1 MDTTKRN
8 GMAKSAKPKPAIG
21 PADALGM
28 LESAINYCR
37 AAGLTVKGGNVGG
50 ALTLAIV
57 GAELAEGG
65 RFVVAQP
72 EPAGEVAHE

>member
-1 MDTTKRN
+1 MQSTKN
-8 GMAKSAKPKPAIG
+8 GARSKPSIG

-37 AAGLTVKGGNVGG
+37 AAGLIVKGGNLGEV
-50 ALTLAIV
+50 LTLAIV
-57 GAELAEGG
+57 GAELAEDGH
-65 RFVVAQP
+65 FTVKAAAQP

>member
-1 MDTTKRN
+1 MDATKPN
-8 GMAKSAKPKPAIG
+8 GKSAKPKPTIG

-57 GAELAEGG
+57 GAVLADSG
-65 RFVVAQP
+65 RFVVKLAQP